1 MTDVSGVFV
10 SLERLRQL
18 EIFEA
23 TQNKS
28 IEEICKEYD
37 KRKFEELH
45 KRDKENP
52 EIKKARVA
60 KYYNN
65 NKEEINARRREK
77 RKLAREAKEAAAS
90 VPAEGDARA

>member
-10 SLERLRQL
+10 SLERLRQV
-18 EIFEA
+18 EAFEA
-23 TQNKS
+23 SKNKTV
-28 IEEICKEYD
+28 EEIAKEYEKLRFKD
-37 KRKFEELH
+37 LH

-60 KYYNN
+60 KYYNI

-77 RKLAREAKEAAAS
+77 RRLAKEGLS
-90 VPAEGDARA
+90 SPADGVARA